1 VTYVVRTLVEDD
13 WAALRAVRMDAL
25 AESPSAFGST
35 LAREQA
41 FSEETWRVRAR
52 GTATTRLF
60 IAWWGQ
66 TAAGIAGVHDEGDG
80 SLQLV
85 SVWVDPAHRRRG
97 LARELTSAALRL
109 AAEQGFESI
118 RLWVTDGNTAALS
131 LYQSFGFT
139 STGNR
144 QPLPS
149 NPALEEHELLLL
161 LVPGAGRRGTWKSPD
176 GVML

>member
-1 VTYVVRTLVEDD
+1 VTYVVRALVEDD

-25 AESPSAFGST
+25 ADSPSAFGST

-41 FSEETWRVRAR
+41 FTERTWRTRAR
-52 GTATTRLF
+52 GSAATRLF
-60 IAWWGQ
+60 VAWCGEA
-66 TAAGIAGVHDEGDG
+66 AAGIAGVHDEGDG

-85 SVWVDPAHRRRG
+85 SVWVSPAHRRRG

-109 AAEQGFESI
+109 AAEQGFEVI
-118 RLWVTDGNTAALS
+118 RLWVTDGNSAALS
-131 LYQSFGFT
+131 LYQSFGFA

-149 NPALEEHELLLL
+149 DPALEEHELLLRL
-161 LVPGAGRRGTWKSPD
+161 APGADSPNKARENHPM
-176 GVML
+176 G